1 MKKSDLEII
10 LQFPKITHIFMRKL
24 MHGFHSSRVGV
35 PLNRTQGRTLLFL
48 YDRGET
54 TMTSLHEAIG
64 LEKGSLTAVIDQ
76 LIEKDLVKRKSDQ
89 ADRRKVLI
97 ALSDKGRENA
107 DILRMEIADHIKHNL
122 ERLALEDRKR
132 FYRAVEALIDISGKL

>member
-24 MHGFHSSRVGV
+24 MHGFRSSRVGI

-48 YDRGET
+48 YDRGKT

-76 LIEKDLVKRKSDQ
+76 LMEKGLVERKSDH

-97 ALSDKGRENA
+97 TLTDKGREKA
-107 DILRMEIADHIKHNL
+107 EILRMEIADHIKRNL
-122 ERLALEDRKR
+122 ERLAPEDRKR
-132 FYRAVEALIDISGKL
+132 FYLAVEALIDISRKI